1 MPAGAPIAP
10 PMRRSPTHRRA
21 SREHATFSNERVSGD
36 PASESEH
43 FIRCWAC
50 GELTDMRDLDGVL
63 VHEERCEEQRD
74 ALADALALPD
84 VPFVFLSGHSRHV
97 LPDRHRERP
106 FVVKPYLVSALRAAL
121 ADLCER

>member
-1 MPAGAPIAP
+1 LQHPRAGRFVGVTSFIPAGAPIAP

-50 GELTDMRDLDGVL
+50 GELIDMRDLDAVL
-63 VHEERCEEQRD
+63 VHEERCEEPRD
-74 ALADALALPD
+74 L
-84 VPFVFLSGHSRHV
+84 V
-97 LPDRHRERP
+97 LEDPNQ
-106 FVVKPYLVSALRAAL
+106 
-121 ADLCER
+121 